1 MYRNLN
7 MATNI
12 LNCKHRSPRILL
24 TPLRL
29 PSVSS
34 LHLPGVSGKKLFTT
48 TKVSLSPLHFGS
60 PNSKPQSVSNLGR
73 TAKSFRLANRIN
85 RRFSKISMCNARRC
99 LTCHHISCKS
109 TITSSINGNRYGIQI
124 DKDVDWNSSNLI
136 YVITWEARGCGAQYV
151 GETSQSLK
159 GRFRSHSLKI
169 RNNSRRKFKNF
180 LYDHFIKYN
189 HSIENV
195 TITPVEIL
203 SKQPGDSKNDMK
215 KRRLSAE
222 LNWIK
227 RLQTP
232 CPLGLNDQIYQ
243 QGNISSVRSN
253 INVFSLK
260 PDVRRKRR
268 SHGVC
273 RNGLSRRKKDWIDPW
288 MIFCESRKITVDMSF
303 YMHSLLFQCLDW
315 NQSWMRLTAEV

>member
-1 MYRNLN
+1 
-7 MATNI
+7 
-12 LNCKHRSPRILL
+12 
-24 TPLRL
+24 
-29 PSVSS
+29 
-34 LHLPGVSGKKLFTT
+34 
-48 TKVSLSPLHFGS
+48 
-60 PNSKPQSVSNLGR
+60 
-73 TAKSFRLANRIN
+73 
-85 RRFSKISMCNARRC
+85 MCNARRC

-109 TITSSINGNRYGIQI
+109 TITSSINGNRYGIEI

-159 GRFRSHSLKI
+159 GRFRSHSFKI
-169 RNNSRRKFKNF
+169 RNNSRRKYKNF

-232 CPLGLNDQIYQ
+232 YPLGLNDQIYQ

-268 SHGVC
+268 SHGVR
-273 RNGLSRRKKDWIDPW
+273 RNGLSRRKQRLNRSLDDL
-288 MIFCESRKITVDMSF
+288 CESRKITVDMSF

-315 NQSWMRLTAEV
+315 NQSWMRLTAEVYDIQIDSNLKWLWPFRLINSFHAYQHFLLKHSLSKLSSFIKAWTCSIFPTFSEIIESPLKFLSISRILNLLLFAISIKILLEISFSTTTK

>member
-1 MYRNLN
+1 
-7 MATNI
+7 MATNL
-12 LNCKHRSPRILL
+12 LNCKNRSPRVLH

-34 LHLPGVSGKKLFTT
+34 LHLPGVSCKKLFTT
-48 TKVSLSPLHFGS
+48 TKVALSPIHFGS
-60 PNSKPQSVSNLGR
+60 PNSKSQSVSNSGR

-85 RRFSKISMCNARRC
+85 RRFSKIFTCNARRC

-109 TITSSINGNRYGIQI
+109 TIISFINGKRHGIQI

-159 GRFRSHSLKI
+159 GRFRSHSFKI
-169 RNNSRRKFKNF
+169 RSNSKRKYKNF

-203 SKQPGDSKNDMK
+203 SKNPGDSKND
-215 KRRLSAE
+215 
-222 LNWIK
+222 
-227 RLQTP
+227 
-232 CPLGLNDQIYQ
+232 
-243 QGNISSVRSN
+243 
-253 INVFSLK
+253 LK
-260 PDVRRKRR
+260 
-268 SHGVC
+268 
-273 RNGLSRRKKDWIDPW
+273 
-288 MIFCESRKITVDMSF
+288 
-303 YMHSLLFQCLDW
+303 
-315 NQSWMRLTAEV
+315 